1 MDIMELLVMDF
12 EIIVIKIFN
21 EFFKKLLMLEDK

>member
-1 MDIMELLVMDF
+1 MELLVMDF